1 MWGGFR
7 DQAGG
12 GRYYRTV
19 YWLRSNTRSTRVRGR
34 GELSPARLSTT
45 LSTLQCSLQ
54 CSLRTACSICT
65 VVSTMRYNS
74 VDNTLYIE
82 SLLTTTF
89 SLPRSYH
96 FFVTFTFSSL
106 SLSRYCSSRVP
117 TFSIFEPFF
126 PALFLDA
133 IQIFLDFSLRL
144 SSSRHVALRE
154 GLTSCDFIEKQSE
167 VTICLEQFR
176 FVSRDCSC

>member
-1 MWGGFR
+1 MGSGGSTSTSAVYCP
-7 DQAGG
+7 QSNA
-12 GRYYRTV
+12 RT
-19 YWLRSNTRSTRVRGR
+19 TRVRGR
-34 GELSPARLSTT
+34 GELSPSKLSTI

-54 CSLRTACSICT
+54 CSGRTTFSICI
-65 VVSTMRYNS
+65 VASTMRYNS

-154 GLTSCDFIEKQSE
+154 GSTSYDFIKTTIASYDLSRK
-167 VTICLEQFR
+167 VTLL
-176 FVSRDCSC
+176 VSRW